1 MVTLVRSPR
10 CSNSSVSGVWVI
22 PKDFFI
28 QFMYSPGLTT
38 TAGLDASKRTEC
50 GGIEYCSDH
59 QGVTNV
65 VSTTTSSYRADNRHA
80 RAALAAELLLLGD
93 ARHPHMGHRAGDAAG
108 APLTARS
115 QDTSRPWP
123 VHVHT
128 LLMSTEPSHEP
139 GALRH
144 APRGPSNWPRL
155 LSLPRP
161 GSRLPNRTSRLAG

>member
-1 MVTLVRSPR
+1 MNEHERVAVRESGPLARLPQARLRARGARAEVHQSADGTTFWHSSHLVYSTVRSTVPM
-10 CSNSSVSGVWVI
+10 VSYY
-22 PKDFFI
+22 F
-28 QFMYSPGLTT
+28 T
-38 TAGLDASKRTEC
+38 
-50 GGIEYCSDH
+50 
-59 QGVTNV
+59 
-65 VSTTTSSYRADNRHA
+65 YRADNRHA

>member
-1 MVTLVRSPR
+1 MMCRVLGMVTTYLL
-10 CSNSSVSGVWVI
+10 
-22 PKDFFI
+22 
-28 QFMYSPGLTT
+28 LTT
-38 TAGLDASKRTEC
+38 ARTTAMLVLLSLL
-50 GGIEYCSDH
+50 S
-59 QGVTNV
+59 
-65 VSTTTSSYRADNRHA
+65 
-80 RAALAAELLLLGD
+80 LLLLGD

-123 VHVHT
+123 AHVHT

>member
-1 MVTLVRSPR
+1 MLTVTYLLPT
-10 CSNSSVSGVWVI
+10 
-22 PKDFFI
+22 F
-28 QFMYSPGLTT
+28 
-38 TAGLDASKRTEC
+38 
-50 GGIEYCSDH
+50 
-59 QGVTNV
+59 
-65 VSTTTSSYRADNRHA
+65 RANNRHA

>member
-1 MVTLVRSPR
+1 MY
-10 CSNSSVSGVWVI
+10 
-22 PKDFFI
+22 FFGTVES
-28 QFMYSPGLTT
+28 YYLLLTT
-38 TAGLDASKRTEC
+38 FT
-50 GGIEYCSDH
+50 
-59 QGVTNV
+59 
-65 VSTTTSSYRADNRHA
+65 RADNRHA

-115 QDTSRPWP
+115 QDTSRHFGALWPWP
-123 VHVHT
+123 AHVHT

>member
-1 MVTLVRSPR
+1 MCANQPTYLLLLLS
-10 CSNSSVSGVWVI
+10 
-22 PKDFFI
+22 
-28 QFMYSPGLTT
+28 
-38 TAGLDASKRTEC
+38 
-50 GGIEYCSDH
+50 
-59 QGVTNV
+59 
-65 VSTTTSSYRADNRHA
+65 DNRHA

-161 GSRLPNRTSRLAG
+161 GSRLPNRTSRLQAVFAMKDLALTTDSSLVAGVRCARSQCRCRVQTPIAVTGGCFKRKTSES